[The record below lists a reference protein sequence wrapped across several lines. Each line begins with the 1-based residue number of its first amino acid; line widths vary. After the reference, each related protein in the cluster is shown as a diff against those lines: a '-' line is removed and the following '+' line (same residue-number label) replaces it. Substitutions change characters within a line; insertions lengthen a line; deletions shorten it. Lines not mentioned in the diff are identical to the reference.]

1 MLSQQTLQ
9 ALSIGLV
16 PFLLAVTVH
25 EVAHGYIAYKKGD
38 YTAKMMGRITLNP
51 IRHIDPVGTV
61 LFPLILALSGTGIIF
76 GWAKP
81 VPVNSFNF
89 KNPRKDMLLVSLAGP
104 VSNLL
109 LAVAFAAVFR
119 VMLWFPGSEAIWNSP
134 VLKPLAS
141 MAVLGIKISIY
152 LGVFNL
158 LPIYPLD
165 GSHILEG
172 LLPPKQAASFSRMA
186 SYGWIILIGL
196 LMTGLLNR
204 IIGPLYYLIYIGIRT
219 IFGF

>member
-1 MLSQQTLQ
+1 M
-9 ALSIGLV
+9 
-16 PFLLAVTVH
+16 LAVTVH
-25 EVAHGYIAYKKGD
+25 EVSHGYIAYRKGD

-51 IRHIDPVGTV
+51 LRHIDPIGTV
-61 LFPLILALSGTGIIF
+61 LFPLMLALSGTGIIF

-109 LAVAFAAVFR
+109 LAMAFALVFR
-119 VMLWFPGSEAIWNSP
+119 VMLWYPGSEILWNSP
-134 VLKPLAS
+134 FFRPLAS
-141 MAVLGIKISIY
+141 MLVLGVKISIY

-158 LPIYPLD
+158 LPIHPLD

-172 LLPPKQAASFSRMA
+172 LLPPKQAAAFSRMA
-186 SYGWIILIGL
+186 PYGWVILVGL
-196 LMTGLLNR
+196 LMTGLLGR
-204 IIGPLYYLIYIGIRT
+204 IIGPLYYLIFLAIRT